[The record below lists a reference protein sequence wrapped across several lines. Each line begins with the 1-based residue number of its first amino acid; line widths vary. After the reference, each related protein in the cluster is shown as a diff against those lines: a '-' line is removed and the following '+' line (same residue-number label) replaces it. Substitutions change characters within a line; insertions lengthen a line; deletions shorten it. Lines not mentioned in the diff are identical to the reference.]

1 MWKTRNHTSLNFPER
16 PFANVFTIKSETQ
29 KVASALRKYCSSIN
43 CKDFMQEA
51 KHRKC
56 FKIFQLSSY
65 IWKSCIC
72 SPKIIQSPCWQKYF
86 LHNWCQE
93 KVTCETQLRLIMLI
107 NKDHHCLGTK
117 QTLRRYDVHDFI
129 ITNSWGFANKY
140 YYYYYYYHHH
150 HHHYIYIIVII
161 TIVNTTT
168 IITLITITITAITIF
183 IVIIIIINC
192 IVYLL
197 FLFGFQICALYKIN
211 NEFHLKYLQGFF
223 WSWIVE
229 HLFHQNMSFN
239 QTPRLSFIFHF
250 HLYCIYTQLVCFLVF
265 DVN

>member
-140 YYYYYYYHHH
+140 YYYY
-150 HHHYIYIIVII
+150 
-161 TIVNTTT
+161 
-168 IITLITITITAITIF
+168 
-183 IVIIIIINC
+183 IIIII
-192 IVYLL
+192 IIIIFILLLLLLLLILLLLLHLLLSLLLQLL
-197 FLFGFQICALYKIN
+197 FLL
-211 NEFHLKYLQGFF
+211 LLLLLL
-223 WSWIVE
+223 IV
-229 HLFHQNMSFN
+229 
-239 QTPRLSFIFHF
+239 SFIYYF
-250 HLYCIYTQLVCFLVF
+250 YLVF
-265 DVN
+265 KFVHFTK